1 MSVRASC
8 GHVLSEEEDEGP
20 HGMGWTI
27 AVRAYSREATPA
39 VNYGTYC
46 TACRD
51 KALAEPDYLL
61 VDEAAEFAWL
71 RGETGA
77 SPQAAADDEVER
89 ASYGVWSVWDGNP
102 RNDDNEEAE
111 ARHVGTYR
119 GFVDVIALAV
129 AWSDRDVAYF
139 RRELDTVVAEDVSAP
154 ADTTELPECV
164 GLNVLQRDGLL
175 ADEHAAIEPFFAGRP
190 VFVRYSTWGDC
201 VSLFPETGEA
211 GARYL
216 HEQSQLRAVL
226 SKLTA
231 DDIAILKEHG
241 LKT

>member
-8 GHVLSEEEDEGP
+8 GHILSDNEDEGP
-20 HGMGWTI
+20 DGMGWSL

-51 KALAEPDYLL
+51 KALAEPDHVL
-61 VDEAAEFAWL
+61 VDDAAEFAWL
-71 RGETGA
+71 RGEPDAPLQAGA
-77 SPQAAADDEVER
+77 ETKVEP

-102 RNDDNEEAE
+102 HNDDDEGE
-111 ARHVGTYR
+111 ARHEGTYR

-139 RRELDTVVAEDVSAP
+139 RRELDTVAADDVSAP
-154 ADTTELPECV
+154 ADASQLPECV
-164 GLNVLQRDGLL
+164 GLNVLQGEGML

-190 VFVRYSTWGDC
+190 VFVRYSNWGDC

-216 HEQSQLRAVL
+216 HEQSQLREVL
-226 SKLTA
+226 NKLTA
-231 DDIAILKEHG
+231 ADIAILQQHG